1 MRQRALYLLK
11 TFNHLKGMYHQ
22 ANLPVE
28 DETVKELIKR
38 ANFSV
43 QVLFETIG
51 QLPIN
56 IADIDE
62 QLTLA
67 QESIQALSERVE
79 IEIQQVKLAER
90 LMIYAHRYIAR
101 EGMYVV
107 DLTIAE
113 DQFRQGNYGTVIERM
128 KELLK
133 EIEGPRFDLTYDQFK
148 QQLDC
153 YLL

>member
-1 MRQRALYLLK
+1 M
-11 TFNHLKGMYHQ
+11 
-22 ANLPVE
+22 
-28 DETVKELIKR
+28 
-38 ANFSV
+38 
-43 QVLFETIG
+43 
-51 QLPIN
+51 
-56 IADIDE
+56 
-62 QLTLA
+62 A

-133 EIEGPRFDLTYDQFK
+133 EIEGPRFDLTYYQFK